1 MQQQEKEE
9 EEREE
14 EEGWRSSRKRRRS
27 SERRH
32 HVHPSLSASAA
43 PWRRQHRPHRIPQ
56 GYKNSPTIFGEQ
68 LAKDL
73 ESWEPP
79 PGKGQLLQYVDDL
92 LRATRTQETCV
103 DCTVSLLNFLGL
115 QGYRVSEKKAQIVRQ
130 TIIYLGY
137 NVSAGQ
143 RTLGQDRKEAVYQ
156 TLKPQTVKELRT
168 FLGMT
173 GWYRLWIYNYGL
185 LIKPLYDL
193 IMEGSRDLQ
202 WTKEATRAFDQLKK
216 ALMSAP
222 ALGLPDVSNPFFL
235 FSHKKQGIALGISAQ
250 NLGPYQRAVAYL
262 SKQLD
267 TAAKGWPSGS
277 TGEPVIHECLET
289 IEATYSSRQD
299 LKDTP
304 LEDAETCLLME
315 AAMSSVEEDMLGM
328 QLPQARR
335 LKIEGCVIR
344 GYDIDFNITQ
354 GCTEF
359 HKNQTKITPPVPR
372 KAVITQIPTIP
383 EVEEQITPVVTKIKP
398 KAIKKTG
405 VQKLVQN

>member
-1 MQQQEKEE
+1 M
-9 EEREE
+9 
-14 EEGWRSSRKRRRS
+14 
-27 SERRH
+27 
-32 HVHPSLSASAA
+32 SAA
-43 PWRRQHRPHRIPQ
+43 LPRPQGDPLTGLTMDELMGQGPFHRIEAQLLEALLAVVATLGELAAPVTAPRQ
-56 GYKNSPTIFGEQ
+56 DQVAARVPKVPALSPEQIHRDRRAEKPKVGGAWRDLLEQLEARIIFKNGEMSLEGYKNSPTIFGEQ

-79 PGKGQLLQYVDDL
+79 PGEGQLLQYVDDL

-103 DCTVSLLNFLGL
+103 D
-115 QGYRVSEKKAQIVRQ
+115 
-130 TIIYLGY
+130 
-137 NVSAGQ
+137 
-143 RTLGQDRKEAVYQ
+143 
-156 TLKPQTVKELRT
+156 
-168 FLGMT
+168 
-173 GWYRLWIYNYGL
+173 
-185 LIKPLYDL
+185 
-193 IMEGSRDLQ
+193 
-202 WTKEATRAFDQLKK
+202 WTE
-216 ALMSAP
+216 
-222 ALGLPDVSNPFFL
+222 
-235 FSHKKQGIALGISAQ
+235 QGIALGILAQ

-315 AAMSSVEEDMLGM
+315 AAMSSVEEDMLDPDPECCDKC
-328 QLPQARR
+328 LSKCLEFR

-344 GYDIDFNITQ
+344 GSDIDFNITQ

-383 EVEEQITPVVTKIKP
+383 EVEEQVTPVVTKIKP
-398 KAIKKTG
+398 
-405 VQKLVQN
+405 

>member
-32 HVHPSLSASAA
+32 HVHPSLSGSAA
-43 PWRRQHRPHRIPQ
+43 PWRRQHRPHCIPQIQRMFSFASLSMKPDRKFLHSSGKALKLEEKLSSHGVLLQ
-56 GYKNSPTIFGEQ
+56 GYKNSPTKFGEQ

-79 PGKGQLLQYVDDL
+79 PGEGQLLQYVDDL

-103 DCTVSLLNFLGL
+103 D
-115 QGYRVSEKKAQIVRQ
+115 
-130 TIIYLGY
+130 
-137 NVSAGQ
+137 
-143 RTLGQDRKEAVYQ
+143 
-156 TLKPQTVKELRT
+156 
-168 FLGMT
+168 
-173 GWYRLWIYNYGL
+173 
-185 LIKPLYDL
+185 
-193 IMEGSRDLQ
+193 
-202 WTKEATRAFDQLKK
+202 WT
-216 ALMSAP
+216 
-222 ALGLPDVSNPFFL
+222 
-235 FSHKKQGIALGISAQ
+235 KQGIALGILAQ
-250 NLGPYQRAVAYL
+250 NLGPYQRAVACL

-299 LKDTP
+299 LKDTLP
-304 LEDAETCLLME
+304 EDAETCLLME
-315 AAMSSVEEDMLGM
+315 ADPDPECCDKCLSKCLEF
-328 QLPQARR
+328 R

-354 GCTEF
+354 GCTDF
-359 HKNQTKITPPVPR
+359 HENQTKITPPVLR

-383 EVEEQITPVVTKIKP
+383 EVEEQVTPVVSKIKP
-398 KAIKKTG
+398 
-405 VQKLVQN
+405 